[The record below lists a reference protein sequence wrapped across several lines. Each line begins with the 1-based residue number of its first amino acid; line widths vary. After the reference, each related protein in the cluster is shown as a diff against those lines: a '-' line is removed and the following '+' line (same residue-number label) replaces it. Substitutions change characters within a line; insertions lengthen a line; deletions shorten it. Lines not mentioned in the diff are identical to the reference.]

1 MPVSGETSKST
12 QLRPADDLLLKAET
26 LFAGKREIA
35 IEFNGEIY
43 RLRITRNEK
52 LILTK

>member
-1 MPVSGETSKST
+1 MKQGRQEKQPAPH
-12 QLRPADDLLLKAET
+12 RPDGPLDASV
-26 LFAGKREIA
+26 LFRGRREIA
-35 IEFNGEIY
+35 IEFRGETY